1 VIPAMQS
8 VTVTR
13 EIDRDP
19 DEVRAAMA
27 DVGAFMRAAKFDEVT
42 VDGDTVTIANSV
54 GLATIEL
61 VLDLFEEADTVLAYE
76 QRDGIFEEMVTRY
89 YLEKTADGV
98 EVSATTDFALQAR
111 LIGPLLDAT
120 VIKHQRRVELNNQ
133 FDWLE
138 SGTE

>member
-1 VIPAMQS
+1 MQS
-8 VTVTR
+8 VTLTR
-13 EIDRDP
+13 QIDRDP
-19 DEVRAAMA
+19 DEVRAAMD
-27 DVGAFMRAAKFDEVT
+27 DVGEFMRASGFDDVT

-61 VLDLFEEADTVLAYE
+61 VLELVDDPEAVLAYE

-89 YLEKTADGV
+89 YLAETDGGV
-98 EVSATTDFALQAR
+98 EISATTDFALQAR

-120 VIKHQRRVELNNQ
+120 VIKRQRRVELTSQ

-138 SGTE
+138 SGPE

>member
-1 VIPAMQS
+1 MQS

-120 VIKHQRRVELNNQ
+120 VIKHQRSVELNNQ

>member
-1 VIPAMQS
+1 MQS

-13 EIDRDP
+13 EIERDP
-19 DEVRAAMA
+19 DEVRAAMG
-27 DVGAFMRAAKFDEVT
+27 DVGAFMRAGKFDDVS

-89 YLEKTADGV
+89 YLEETADGV

-120 VIKHQRRVELNNQ
+120 VIKRQRRVELTNQ

-138 SGTE
+138 SGPA

>member
-1 VIPAMQS
+1 MQS

-13 EIDRDP
+13 EIERDP

-27 DVGAFMRAAKFDEVT
+27 DVGEFMRASGFDDVT
-42 VDGDTVTIANSV
+42 VDGDTLTIANSV

-61 VLDLFEEADTVLAYE
+61 VLDLFDDPEAVLAYE
-76 QRDGIFEEMVTRY
+76 HREGIFDEMVTRY
-89 YLEKTADGV
+89 FLEETADGV

-120 VIKHQRRVELNNQ
+120 VIKRQRRVELTNQ

-138 SGTE
+138 SGPA

>member
-1 VIPAMQS
+1 MQS

-13 EIDRDP
+13 ELDADP
-19 DEVRAAMA
+19 ETVRAAMA
-27 DVGAFMRAAKFDEVT
+27 DVGEFMRAAKFDEVT
-42 VDGDTVTIANSV
+42 VDGDVVTIANSV

-61 VLDLFEEADTVLAYE
+61 VLDVADDPEAVLAYE

-89 YLEKTADGV
+89 YLSETPDGGT
-98 EVSATTDFALQAR
+98 EVRATTEFALQAR

-120 VIKHQRRVELNNQ
+120 VIKRQRRVELTNQ

-138 SGTE
+138 SLSE